1 MKQGIRR
8 KPNLVGEEGETKRVL
23 RIDEAGAPM
32 SKTDLLL
39 HRTGVWI
46 FSILTIAVS
55 KYSKFLQ
62 WGFQVSTD
70 NNFPFFIV
78 NVYY

>member
-55 KYSKFLQ
+55 K
-62 WGFQVSTD
+62 
-70 NNFPFFIV
+70 
-78 NVYY
+78 